1 MAVDALAKA
10 LGVSFDR
17 EKYDALIAETRIGT
31 EKVLLMKPQ
40 TFMNLSGRAVA
51 QAARNGMR
59 DADDLMVVVDE
70 VQLPLGRIRIR
81 KGGSAGG
88 HNGLKS
94 IIEHVGT
101 QAFPRLRLG
110 VGGPADSDEM
120 TGHVLGSFRPEEW
133 AAAEAMAARA
143 AEALQT
149 YLTDGLDAA
158 MNRFNR
164 DAP

>member
-17 EKYDALIAETRIGT
+17 EKYDALVAEARIGS

-40 TFMNLSGRAVA
+40 TFMNLSGKAVA

-59 DADDLMVVVDE
+59 EPEDLMVVVDE

-110 VGGPADSDEM
+110 VGGPGAADGM

-133 AAAEAMAARA
+133 PEAEAMASRA